1 MRTSFP
7 TSGTGKRIELAVP
20 RRRWAAELLHFW
32 FHKLAPAARFAP
44 DPRVD
49 EQLRRRFEWEL
60 TRLAASPARE
70 FLTDRLTALAAV
82 LLFDQ
87 LPRNL
92 YRRTPRAF
100 ACDRLARAIAK
111 GALDRGW
118 DKRLTLEQ
126 RQFLAMPLMH
136 SERIA
141 DQQRSLRFYR
151 GLGRRFGWPY
161 AVSHHRMIA
170 RFGRF
175 PHRNAVLGR
184 HSTPAERRAVEAG
197 FAW

>member
-1 MRTSFP
+1 MTAP
-7 TSGTGKRIELAVP
+7 Q
-20 RRRWAAELLHFW
+20 RRWAAELLHFW
-32 FHKLAPAARFAP
+32 FHKLGPTARFTP
-44 DPRVD
+44 DSRID
-49 EQLRRRFEWEL
+49 SMLRRRFEREVA
-60 TRLAASPARE
+60 RLSVRPARE
-70 FLTDRLTALAAV
+70 FLTDPLTALAAV

-92 YRRTPRAF
+92 YRASARAF
-100 ACDRLARAIAK
+100 AFDRLASAIAN

-118 DKRLTLEQ
+118 DKRLGFEQ

-141 DQQRSLRFYR
+141 NQRRSLAVFAR
-151 GLGRRFGWPY
+151 LGQRFGWSY

-175 PHRNAVLGR
+175 PHRNEVLGR
-184 HSTPAERRAVEAG
+184 TSTEAEKRALAAG

>member
-1 MRTSFP
+1 
-7 TSGTGKRIELAVP
+7 LAAP
-20 RRRWAAELLHFW
+20 RRRWAAELLHVW
-32 FHKLAPAARFAP
+32 FHKLGPRVWFAP
-44 DPRVD
+44 DPRAD
-49 EQLRRRFEWEL
+49 ALLRRRFEREL
-60 TRLAASPARE
+60 IALAGRPAHE
-70 FLTDRLTALAAV
+70 FLTDPASALAAV

-92 YRRTPRAF
+92 YRKSPRAYAF
-100 ACDRLARAIAK
+100 DPLARAIAN
-111 GALDRGW
+111 GALERGW
-118 DKRLTLEQ
+118 DDALTLRQ

-136 SERIA
+136 SEHIA
-141 DQQRSLRFYR
+141 DQRRSLAVYAR
-151 GLGRRFGWPY
+151 LGARYGWPF

-184 HSTPAERRAVEAG
+184 TSSPQEQRAVAAG

>member
-1 MRTSFP
+1 MTAP
-7 TSGTGKRIELAVP
+7 Q
-20 RRRWAAELLHFW
+20 RRWAAELLHFW
-32 FHKLAPAARFAP
+32 FHKLGPRDWFSP
-44 DPRVD
+44 DSRVD
-49 EQLRRRFEWEL
+49 CAIRRRFEREL
-60 TRLAASPARE
+60 RSLRVRPAAD
-70 FLTDRLTALAAV
+70 FLTDPQTALASV

-92 YRRTPRAF
+92 YRASLRAYAF
-100 ACDRLARAIAK
+100 DPLARAIARE
-111 GALDRGW
+111 ALRHGWDRG
-118 DKRLTLEQ
+118 LTPPQ

-136 SERIA
+136 SEHIA
-141 DQQRSLRFYR
+141 DQRASLAYYAR
-151 GLGRRFGWPY
+151 LGARYGWAY

-184 HSTPAERRAVEAG
+184 RTTTAEERAVTAG

>member
-1 MRTSFP
+1 MAAP
-7 TSGTGKRIELAVP
+7 Q
-20 RRRWAAELLHFW
+20 RRWAAELLHFW
-32 FHKLAPAARFAP
+32 FHKLGPRVWFAP

-49 EQLRRRFEWEL
+49 AMLRARFGREL
-60 TRLAASPARE
+60 TGLAARPARE
-70 FLTDRLTALAAV
+70 FLTDPLTALAAV

-92 YRRTPRAF
+92 YRQSPRAF
-100 ACDRLARAIAK
+100 ATDPLARAIARE
-111 GALDRGW
+111 ALRRGW
-118 DKRLTLEQ
+118 DERLTPRE

-141 DQQRSLRFYR
+141 DQRASLRFFAR
-151 GLGRRFGWPY
+151 LGPRYGWPF

-175 PHRNAVLGR
+175 PHRNEVLGR
-184 HSTPAERRAVEAG
+184 AGSAAEQRAVAAG
-197 FAW
+197 YRW